1 VTVKTVVF
9 ADANRSGATDP
20 KDVRQRNFQPLV
32 AGNVDTGDTCHRLLL
47 SVYLSALALLMAR
60 VLTDHSDPAVATN
73 HTALFTHLFDARSD
87 LHCVLLS
94 LVAIRDTTSGEVV
107 WGEFHLHLVARED
120 SDVVHPH
127 LS

>member
-1 VTVKTVVF
+1 
-9 ADANRSGATDP
+9 
-20 KDVRQRNFQPLV
+20 
-32 AGNVDTGDTCHRLLL
+32 
-47 SVYLSALALLMAR
+47 MAR

-107 WGEFHLHLVARED
+107 WGEFHLHLVARKD